1 MGCART
7 ELRRASAHAAAVAF
21 AAAVAVAMT
30 IVPPAARAAD
40 HDGAGLYQ
48 ARCANCHDHP
58 QPGLPAKSQL
68 ASHPVE
74 FIVEKLTFGSMAPN
88 ALGLTDEQIAA
99 IARWLSE
106 AGRAPP

>member
-1 MGCART
+1 MDCAGA
-7 ELRRASAHAAAVAF
+7 EHRRARLAPAVIAGALLLAGAAV
-21 AAAVAVAMT
+21 
-30 IVPPAARAAD
+30 AARAAE
-40 HDGAGLYQ
+40 DGAELYQ

-58 QPGLPAKSQL
+58 QPGLPPRSQL

>member
-1 MGCART
+1 MACVGA
-7 ELRRASAHAAAVAF
+7 EHRRARLASAVVAGALLLDGAAV
-21 AAAVAVAMT
+21 T
-30 IVPPAARAAD
+30 ARAAE
-40 HDGAGLYQ
+40 DGAELYQ

-58 QPGLPAKSQL
+58 QPGLPPRSQL
-68 ASHPVE
+68 ASHPAE